1 MGPSFKLKDL
11 QLRNEPTWRRFVPPC
26 AYGACR
32 ARSRPCMERTI
43 LADAGSDKRYPDPR
57 SRPGSAAAR
66 AQPVRGRRRSARR
79 GPAPC
84 QQERAR
90 LERTALR
97 RPPRRDA
104 VRRDT
109 VPALNTHHT
118 MQVARRHSKVVNTVR
133 LRASCLMLHAST
145 VTIGSCPILS
155 RSPGAEPRDFV
166 FDGFWEWL
174 SFIEHGGERV
184 CDCVARTTILDG
196 SMSRMAPLVAWF
208 H

>member
-11 QLRNEPTWRRFVPPC
+11 HITTKKRTDVAPVRSPVRVWRVPREIAPMHG
-26 AYGACR
+26 AYDPRGCR
-32 ARSRPCMERTI
+32 I
-43 LADAGSDKRYPDPR
+43 RYPDPR

-155 RSPGAEPRDFV
+155 RSPGTEPRDFV

-174 SFIEHGGERV
+174 SFIEHGGERG

-196 SMSRMAPLVAWF
+196 SMSRWL

>member
-1 MGPSFKLKDL
+1 LGPSFKLKDL
-11 QLRNEPTWRRFVPPC
+11 QLTNRTDVAPVRSP
-26 AYGACR
+26 R
-32 ARSRPCMERTI
+32 ARAARDRAHAWSVRSSRMPDPISRSAI
-43 LADAGSDKRYPDPR
+43 PAGRRGSPSPAGSR
-57 SRPGSAAAR
+57 SETLGATRPGPLPAGAR
-66 AQPVRGRRRSARR
+66 P
-79 GPAPC
+79 
-84 QQERAR
+84 R
-90 LERTALR
+90 LERTAQ

-174 SFIEHGGERV
+174 SFIEHGGERG

-196 SMSRMAPLVAWF
+196 SMSRWL

>member
-1 MGPSFKLKDL
+1 LGPSFKLKDL
-11 QLRNEPTWRRFVPPC
+11 HITTKKRTDVAPVLGGSFP
-26 AYGACR
+26 R
-32 ARSRPCMERTI
+32 ARMARAARDRANAWSVRSSRM
-43 LADAGSDKRYPDPR
+43 PDPISR
-57 SRPGSAAAR
+57 SAIPAGQRGSPSPA
-66 AQPVRGRRRSARR
+66 PVRGRRRSARR

-174 SFIEHGGERV
+174 SFIEHGGERG

-196 SMSRMAPLVAWF
+196 SMSRWL

>member
-1 MGPSFKLKDL
+1 MPTYTTLRIEKDITQPRVARL
-11 QLRNEPTWRRFVPPC
+11 LLNRPERLNAINDDMPREIRAAVDWANADDEVHVIVVE
-26 AYGACR
+26 GA
-32 ARSRPCMERTI
+32 
-43 LADAGSDKRYPDPR
+43 DKGFCGGYDL
-57 SRPGSAAAR
+57 SLFGE
-66 AQPVRGRRRSARR
+66 GEIDH
-79 GPAPC
+79 PC

-90 LERTALR
+90 LDRTALR

-118 MQVARRHSKVVNTVR
+118 MQVARRHSKVVNTLR

-174 SFIEHGGERV
+174 SIIEHGGERV